1 MPDPVPAR
9 KTGPWPLV
17 AISVLV
23 ALLAAFLILSYR
35 RRDRESSLVVKP
47 PPAPVEPVKAD
58 PPVVVTPPPAIP
70 PDPPKGPADAL
81 RAEIQKALDQRRW
94 DEADKLLAGAKDVA
108 ALDDLRATLT
118 EGRAAEAKAREEARA
133 AEEARK
139 KRDQAWLGARE
150 KSEKAKDANRWDEAL
165 AILEAVGKEHPDL
178 AKVEE
183 FSRALE
189 TVTGMRK
196 ESDAIFRKEIAD
208 AEKLFAAG
216 RFALADATAEKVL
229 KLYPERSGAVRAFQD
244 KVRLAKIESEMIRI
258 PGAACWIGSDA
269 SPDEKP
275 LRQVKLAPF
284 FLDRFEVS
292 NEDYLAFVLA
302 TGHSAPPHWNGKSV
316 PKGRERHPVLYVS
329 YDDATAYAKWAG
341 KRLPSAE
348 EWEVAARGPDKREF
362 PWGNT
367 FSEKENVFPCN
378 SIEFWQVQKA
388 IPTTMPVDAAP
399 LANGES
405 AFRVWG
411 MGGNVWEWTST
422 AVPGK
427 SGEQLLEFRILKG
440 GSFLTPSKALR
451 CANVLAEDP
460 RLGHP
465 DVGFRCARDAK

>member
-1 MPDPVPAR
+1 MPDPAPAR

-23 ALLAAFLILSYR
+23 ALLAAFLILTYR
-35 RRDRESSLVVKP
+35 RQDRERALVVKP
-47 PPAPVEPVKAD
+47 PAPVETAPVD
-58 PPVVVTPPPAIP
+58 PPVVVPAPPTPPA
-70 PDPPKGPADAL
+70 DPPKGPADAL
-81 RAEIQKALDQRRW
+81 RTDVRKALDARRW
-94 DEADKLLAGAKDVA
+94 DEAQKLLDGAKDVA
-108 ALDDLRATLT
+108 DLDALREELAA
-118 EGRAAEAKAREEARA
+118 GRKADEKARLEALALEA
-133 AEEARK
+133 AKR
-139 KRDQAWLGARE
+139 KRDQDWLAARD

-165 AILEAVGKEHPDL
+165 SILDAVLKEHPDL

-183 FSRALE
+183 FARTHEA
-189 TVTGMRK
+189 VAGMRK
-196 ESDAIFRKEIAD
+196 ESDAIFRKELAD
-208 AEKLFAAG
+208 ADKLFAAG

-229 KLYPERSGAVRAFQD
+229 KMYPERSAGVRAFQD
-244 KVRLAKIESEMIRI
+244 KVRLAKLESEMIRI
-258 PGAACWIGSDA
+258 PDASCWIGSDA
-269 SPDEKP
+269 NPDEKP

-292 NEDYLAFVLA
+292 NEDYLAFVLT
-302 TGHSAPPHWNGKSV
+302 TGHPAPPHWNGKSV
-316 PKGRERHPVLYVS
+316 PKGRERHPVLFVS
-329 YDDATAYAKWAG
+329 YDDATTYAKWAG

-388 IPTTMPVDAAP
+388 IPTTLPVDAP
-399 LANGES
+399 LLANGES
-405 AFRVWG
+405 AFRVMG

-422 AVPGK
+422 SVPGK
-427 SGEQLLEFRILKG
+427 SGDLLLEFRILKG